1 MKTQPDNPI
10 ASNVT
15 KLSPIQWFDDH
26 QFAVTVKAV
35 FGTTDSRR
43 PTNAKNKKQGVAAAA
58 ALICRG
64 TRGFRPHRNP
74 LVDLFTKYDWS

>member
-1 MKTQPDNPI
+1 MKAQPDNPI
-10 ASNVT
+10 SSKAI
-15 KLSPIQWFDDH
+15 KLSPIEWFDDH
-26 QFAVTVKAV
+26 QFAVTVKL
-35 FGTTDSRR
+35 GTTDSSR

-74 LVDLFTKYDWS
+74 LVDFFNQ